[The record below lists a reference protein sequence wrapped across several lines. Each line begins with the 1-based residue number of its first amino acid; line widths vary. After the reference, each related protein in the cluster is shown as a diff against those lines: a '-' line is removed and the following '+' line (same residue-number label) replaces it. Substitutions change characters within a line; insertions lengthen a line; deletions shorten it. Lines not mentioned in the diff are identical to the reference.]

1 MAKEIKVLLTLDTR
15 GFETGIN
22 RATRAVDGLKQKA
35 SGAGGAIGGLTN
47 AVNAFIGSQIVG
59 YVASTADSY
68 TNLQNKVNAFS
79 DSQAQANERMAEI
92 QRVASATRS
101 GLTETGQL
109 YTRLS
114 IAAKDLGLSQEEVGQ
129 ITETFAKAT
138 KIGGATTQE
147 AASAMLQFSQAMAS
161 GKLNGDEFRSLMENS
176 PVFMG
181 KLREEVA
188 KATGDS
194 KVNLKKLAS
203 EGRITA
209 ETLAWVSL
217 KMGKDI
223 DEKFGK
229 TVPTIS
235 ERIVELQ
242 NKMIS
247 LFGSLENNTGIFSF
261 ISGLIGFLTRN
272 LELLAIGMAIAFGP
286 AALAM
291 ITKFFNTMKALM
303 MRNPFTAIA
312 LAITAIVVALVDFWN
327 ESVKFRNAMKS
338 AANAGIEAV
347 NTLVMGWM
355 AFKDFLS
362 ILLPSIAEAI
372 GAALN
377 PFDTRSF
384 SDILKRGYAEAMNEA
399 KHTFGREGPI
409 KFRFKMESETARGTP
424 KPGPEGDLPLGPA
437 KEDKSGNRAAER
449 IENARKKA
457 EEYVQAIRDEITA
470 LNAKTESELKNIGV
484 GELSKKL
491 EEARLKNSED
501 YNEVVRKINST
512 ENLSAVDR
520 VKALTEAESLYK
532 KLGIAA
538 QQSLKIVDAV
548 QKAFAQ
554 GQALSEI
561 GTNADLAR
569 KEFDQMMQLDGEF
582 NAAKKERMG
591 ERFGIENDFFA
602 RAASLR
608 RGYKD
613 QNDAELIDELARLD
627 ERKTATLAAFD
638 ELTPDKLGFA
648 ETQRSFSYGWDQ
660 AYQEWINS
668 TEDMAAYGAAQFA
681 NLTDGLTEA
690 FTTFVTTGKLS
701 FKSLI
706 NSILADVARMAA
718 QNIVKGIFGAILGPS
733 STLFGSLFGG
743 ARASGGPV
751 QAGKSYIVG
760 ERGPEMV
767 RFGRAGTVIPNSR
780 LMEGG
785 DYGGGMT
792 QVVYNISAVD
802 APSFKAL
809 VSQDPQFI
817 YSVTQ
822 VGGKRAG
829 AR

>member
-114 IAAKDLGLSQEEVGQ
+114 IAAKDLGLSQQEVGQ

-147 AASAMLQFSQAMAS
+147 AASAMLQFSQAMAA

-181 KLREEVA
+181 KLREEVE
-188 KATGDS
+188 KATGNA
-194 KVNLKKLAS
+194 KVDLKKLAS

-261 ISGLIGFLTRN
+261 ISGAIGFLTRN

-291 ITKFFNTMKALM
+291 ITKFFRTVQGLLV
-303 MRNPFTAIA
+303 RNPFTAIA
-312 LAITAIVVALVDFWN
+312 VAITLIIVALVDFYN
-327 ESVKFRNAMKS
+327 ESVKFRNALKS

-347 NTLVMGWM
+347 NVLIAGWQGFY
-355 AFKDFLS
+355 AFLS
-362 ILLPSIAEAI
+362 TLLPAVASAIA
-372 GAALN
+372 AALN
-377 PFDTRSF
+377 PFDNRTF
-384 SDILKRGYAEAMNEA
+384 IDTLQAGYTKAMSDARMAFASAPAIG
-399 KHTFGREGPI
+399 
-409 KFRFKMESETARGTP
+409 FRFKMEDEKERKA

-501 YNEVVRKINST
+501 YNEVVRKINSI

-520 VKALTEAESLYK
+520 FKALTEAEALYK
-532 KLGIAA
+532 KLGITA
-538 QQSLKIVDAV
+538 QQSLKKIDAE

-554 GQALSEI
+554 SQAMSEI

-591 ERFGIENDFFA
+591 ERFSIENDFFA

-608 RGYKD
+608 RQYKD
-613 QNDAELIDELARLD
+613 QNDAELIGELANLD
-627 ERKTATLAAFD
+627 LRKTATLKAFD

-690 FTTFVTTGKLS
+690 FTTFVMTGKLS

-733 STLFGSLFGG
+733 STIFSSLFGG

-785 DYGGGMT
+785 EYGGGMT

-809 VSQDPQFI
+809 VSQDPQFL

-822 VGGKRAG
+822 VGGRKAG

>member
-15 GFETGIN
+15 GFETGIS
-22 RATRAVDGLKQKA
+22 RASRAVDGLKTKA
-35 SGAGGAIGGLTN
+35 SGAGDAIGGLTQRID
-47 AVNAFIGSQIVG
+47 AFIGSRIVG

-92 QRVASATRS
+92 QRVAAATRS

-114 IAAKDLGLSQEEVGQ
+114 IAAKDLGLSQQEVGQ

-138 KIGGATTQE
+138 KVGGATTQE
-147 AASAMLQFSQAMAS
+147 AASAMLQFSQAMAA

-181 KLREEVA
+181 RLREEVA
-188 KATGDS
+188 KATGNA
-194 KVNLKKLAS
+194 KVDLKKLAS

-247 LFGSLENNTGIFSF
+247 LFGSLEQNTGIFSA

-272 LELLAIGMAIAFGP
+272 LELLAIGMAVAFGP

-291 ITKFFNTMKALM
+291 IVKFFNTMKALM

-312 LAITAIVVALVDFWN
+312 LAITAIIVALVDFWN

-347 NTLVMGWM
+347 NVLIAGWQG
-355 AFKDFLS
+355 FKAFLS
-362 ILLPSIAEAI
+362 TLLPAVASAIA
-372 GAALN
+372 AALN
-377 PFDTRSF
+377 PFDDRTFMST
-384 SDILKRGYAEAMNEA
+384 LEAGYSNAMSNA
-399 KHTFGREGPI
+399 RQAFANAPAIG
-409 KFRFKMESETARGTP
+409 FRFKLEDETARAKP
-424 KPGPEGDLPLGPA
+424 KPDPEGDLPLGPA
-437 KEDKSGNRAAER
+437 KADPAANRAAER

-457 EEYVQAIRDEITA
+457 EEYVQAIRDQIKA
-470 LNAKTESELKNIGV
+470 LNDRTDSELKSIGM
-484 GELSKKL
+484 GELAKKL
-491 EEARLKNSED
+491 EESRLKNSEEYD
-501 YNEVVRKINST
+501 EVVRKINSI
-512 ENLSAVDR
+512 ENLSAADR
-520 VKALTEAESLYK
+520 LKNLTEAEELYK
-532 KLGIAA
+532 KLGITAQESLKKIDAA
-538 QQSLKIVDAV
+538 QKE
-548 QKAFAQ
+548 FAQ
-554 GQALSEI
+554 GQAMSEI

-582 NAAKKERMG
+582 NEAKKERMS
-591 ERFGIENDFFA
+591 ERFAIENDFFA
-602 RAASLR
+602 QAASLR
-608 RGYKD
+608 RQYKD
-613 QNDAELIDELARLD
+613 QNDAELQADLARL
-627 ERKTATLAAFD
+627 EVRRVATLKSFD

-648 ETQRSFSYGWDQ
+648 ETQRTFAYGWEQ
-660 AYQEWINS
+660 AYQQYLQS
-668 TEDMAAYGAAQFA
+668 TEDMAAYAATQFS
-681 NLTDGLTEA
+681 NLTSGLEEA
-690 FTTFVTTGKLS
+690 FTNFVMTGKLS

-718 QNIVKGIFGAILGPS
+718 QNIVKGIFGAV
-733 STLFGSLFGG
+733 FGTGSGIFTSMFGG
-743 ARASGGPV
+743 PRANGGPV
-751 QAGKSYIVG
+751 QAGKTYLVG

-767 RFGRAGTVIPNSR
+767 RFGRAGTVVPNSR

-785 DYGGGMT
+785 EYGGGMT

-829 AR
+829 VR

>member
-15 GFETGIN
+15 GFETGIA
-22 RATRAVDGLKQKA
+22 RATRSVDGLKQKA
-35 SGAGGAIGGLTN
+35 GGAGN
-47 AVNAFIGSQIVG
+47 ALESLNQKFNAFIGSQIVQYIAG
-59 YVASTADSY
+59 TADSY

-79 DSQAQANERMAEI
+79 DTQQQATERMAEI
-92 QRVASATRS
+92 QRVAAATRS

-114 IAAKDLGLSQEEVGQ
+114 IAAKDLGLSQEQVGQ

-138 KIGGATTQE
+138 KVGGATTQE
-147 AASAMLQFSQAMAS
+147 AASAMLQFSQAMAA

-181 KLREEVA
+181 KLREEIA
-188 KATGDS
+188 KATGNAQID
-194 KVNLKKLAS
+194 LKKLAS

-247 LFGSLENNTGIFSF
+247 LFGSLEQNTGIFSA

-272 LELLAIGMAIAFGP
+272 LEILAIGMAIAFGP
-286 AALAM
+286 AAIAM

-312 LAITAIVVALVDFWN
+312 LAITAIVVALVDFYN
-327 ESVKFRNAMKS
+327 ESMVFRNAIKG

-347 NTLVMGWM
+347 NALVMGWM

-384 SDILKRGYAEAMNEA
+384 ADILKRGYAEALNEA

-409 KFRFKMESETARGTP
+409 KFRFAMESETKRKAKEGP
-424 KPGPEGDLPLGPA
+424 KGDIPLGPGKPDTEA
-437 KEDKSGNRAAER
+437 DKLARKQ
-449 IENARKKA
+449 ENARAKA
-457 EEYVQAIRDEITA
+457 EEYVQAIRDQIKA
-470 LNAKTESELKNIGV
+470 LNARTESELKNIGV
-484 GELSKKL
+484 GELAKKL
-491 EEARLKNSED
+491 EESRLKNSED
-501 YNEVVRKINST
+501 YDEVVRKINSI
-512 ENLSAVDR
+512 ENLAAADR
-520 VKALTEAESLYK
+520 NKALIEAEALYK
-532 KLGIAA
+532 TLGDTA
-538 QQSLKIVDAV
+538 QESLKKIDAA

-554 GQALSEI
+554 SQALSEI
-561 GTNADLAR
+561 GTNAELAR
-569 KEFDQMMQLDGEF
+569 REFDQMMQLDSEF
-582 NAAKKERMG
+582 NEAKKERLA
-591 ERFGIENDFFA
+591 ERFTIENDFFA
-602 RAASLR
+602 QAAKLR
-608 RGYKD
+608 SQYKD
-613 QNDAELIDELARLD
+613 QNDAELQADLARLE
-627 ERKTATLAAFD
+627 ERRVATLASFD

-648 ETQRSFSYGWDQ
+648 ETQRSFAYGWDQ
-660 AYQEWINS
+660 AYGNFLQS
-668 TEDMAAYGAAQFA
+668 TGNMAEYANTQFT
-681 NLTDGLTEA
+681 NLTDGLTDA
-690 FTTFVTTGKLS
+690 FANFVMTGKLS

-706 NSILADVARMAA
+706 QSILADVAKLAA
-718 QNIVKGIFGAILGPS
+718 TNLVKGIFGAI
-733 STLFGSLFGG
+733 FGGATNPMASLFGG

-751 QAGKSYIVG
+751 QAGKSYLVG

-767 RFGRAGTVIPNSR
+767 RFGRAGYVYPNVALES
-780 LMEGG
+780 GG
-785 DYGGGMT
+785 GMGGMT
-792 QVVYNISAVD
+792 QVVYNITATD

-809 VSQDPQFI
+809 VAQDPQFI

-822 VGGKRAG
+822 VGGRKAG
-829 AR
+829 MR

>member
-22 RATRAVDGLKQKA
+22 RAGRAVDNLKSKA
-35 SGAGGAIGGLTN
+35 DGAGGAFGGLTN
-47 AVNAFIGSQIVG
+47 AVNAFIGSQVIG
-59 YVASTADSY
+59 YIANTADSY
-68 TNLQNKVNAFS
+68 TNLQNKVNAFA
-79 DSQAQANERMAEI
+79 DTQQQATERMAEI
-92 QRVASATRS
+92 SRIAEATRS

-114 IAAKDLGLSQEEVGQ
+114 IASDRLGLSQQQVGQ

-147 AASAMLQFSQAMAS
+147 AAAAMLQFIQAMAA

-188 KATGDS
+188 KATGNANVD
-194 KVNLKKLAS
+194 LKKLAS

-209 ETLAWVSL
+209 ETLAWVAQ

-229 TVPTIS
+229 TIPTIS
-235 ERIVELQ
+235 ERMVQLQ
-242 NKMIS
+242 NKMIEI
-247 LFGSLENNTGIFSF
+247 FGSIEQNTGIFSV

-272 LELLAIGMAIAFGP
+272 LELLAVGLAVAFGP

-291 ITKFFNTMKALM
+291 IVKFFKTMQGLM

-312 LAITAIVVALVDFWN
+312 LAITLIIAALVDFWN
-327 ESVKFRNAMKS
+327 ESVKFRNAMRA

-347 NTLVMGWM
+347 NTLVMGWQ

-409 KFRFKMESETARGTP
+409 KFRFAMESERKRSTKQGA
-424 KPGPEGDLPLGPA
+424 EGDIPLGPGE
-437 KEDKSGNRAAER
+437 KDKDAER
-449 IENARKKA
+449 AEKRAENARKKA
-457 EEYVQAIRDEITA
+457 EEYVQAIRDQIKA
-470 LNAKTESELKNIGV
+470 LNEKTASELKNIGV
-484 GELSKKL
+484 GELTKKL
-491 EEARLKNSED
+491 EEARLKNQED
-501 YNEVVRKINST
+501 LDETLRKINSI
-512 ENLSAVDR
+512 ENLSAADR
-520 VKALTEAESLYK
+520 AKALADAEALYKTLGETALESLK
-532 KLGIAA
+532 KIDAA
-538 QQSLKIVDAV
+538 QKE
-548 QKAFAQ
+548 FAQ
-554 GQALSEI
+554 NQELQMI
-561 GTNADLAR
+561 GANADLAR
-569 KEFDQMMQLDGEF
+569 KQFEQMMQLDSEF
-582 NAAKKERMG
+582 NAAKKERLQ
-591 ERFGIENDFFA
+591 ERFNIENDYFMEEQ
-602 RAASLR
+602 RLR
-608 RGYKD
+608 SQYKD
-613 QNDAELIDELARLD
+613 QSDKELQEDLARLAQRRD
-627 ERKTATLAAFD
+627 AVLKSFD
-638 ELTPDKLGFA
+638 ELTPEKLKFA
-648 ETQRSFSYGWDQ
+648 DTQRSFAYGWEQ
-660 AYQEWINS
+660 AYQNYLQS
-668 TEDMAAYGAAQFA
+668 TSNMAEYAATQFS
-681 NLTDGLTEA
+681 NLTGGLEDA
-690 FTTFVTTGKLS
+690 FTNFVMTGKLS

-706 NSILADVARMAA
+706 NSMLADVARLAA
-718 QNIVKGIFGAILGPS
+718 QNIVRGIFGAI
-733 STLFGSLFGG
+733 FGGAGGNPFSALFGG
-743 ARASGGPV
+743 GRAGGGPV
-751 QAGKSYIVG
+751 SAGKTYLVG

-767 RFGRAGTVIPNSR
+767 RFGRAGTVIPNTR
-780 LMEGG
+780 LMEAAE
-785 DYGGGMT
+785 GGGT
-792 QVVYNISAVD
+792 TNVVYNISAVD

-822 VGGKRAG
+822 VGGRRAG
-829 AR
+829 VR